1 MKEKIAY
8 NPEAKVTCACGNT
21 FAVGSTKD
29 EIYTESCS
37 SCHPFYTG
45 QKKLMDAA
53 GRVERFAKIM
63 EKTKA
68 KKSAPK
74 AAVKKAAPK
83 DSKKSAKKAKSK

>member
-8 NPEAKVTCACGNT
+8 NPDAKVTCACGNT
-21 FAVGSTKD
+21 FTVGSTKE

-45 QKKLMDAA
+45 QKKIMDTA
-53 GRVERFAKIM
+53 GRVERFTKIM

-68 KKSAPK
+68 KKSSP
-74 AAVKKAAPK
+74 KKAA
-83 DSKKSAKKAKSK
+83 SKKSTKKSDK